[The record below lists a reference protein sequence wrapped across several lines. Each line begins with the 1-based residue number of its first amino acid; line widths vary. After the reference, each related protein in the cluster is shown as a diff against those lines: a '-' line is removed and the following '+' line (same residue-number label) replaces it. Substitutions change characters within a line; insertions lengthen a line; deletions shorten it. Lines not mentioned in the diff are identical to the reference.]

1 MQIEVIAKMDW
12 KNHPLLQVEENA
24 EQQGKRPR
32 VVDALCE
39 YLTHLLYVNDSA
51 PACAT
56 AGDALFA
63 FESSEVPS
71 ISIRSYVERW
81 HTYSCCSS
89 ACYVICY
96 GWIKRLDL
104 MQRITSRNIH
114 RILLDSLVTACKLVD
129 DIFMTQTFYARVGGI
144 PVKELNCLEREF
156 LYLLDYKL
164 WSSEMFSNA
173 LMEMELDMEIAFDSF
188 PAAATSEH
196 LSKCASSRE
205 EGAFNFKKSSNFIN
219 V

>member
-1 MQIEVIAKMDW
+1 MDW

-39 YLTHLLYVNDSA
+39 SLTHLLYVNDSA
-51 PACAT
+51 PASAT

-104 MQRITSRNIH
+104 MQRITRRNIH
-114 RILLDSLVTACKLVD
+114 RILLVSLVTACKLVD
-129 DIFMTQTFYARVGGI
+129 DIFMNLRVF
-144 PVKELNCLEREF
+144 CLWICKTIKF
-156 LYLLDYKL
+156 LRA
-164 WSSEMFSNA
+164 E
-173 LMEMELDMEIAFDSF
+173 
-188 PAAATSEH
+188 TSVRNMQKYS
-196 LSKCASSRE
+196 LSKA
-205 EGAFNFKKSSNFIN
+205 KTLD
-219 V
+219 